1 MKVTPSQFEEAIRKT
16 GGLYSAT
23 ANYIKK
29 KWKIDISRTAIKY
42 RAESMPELLQEV
54 REAAKDK
61 AESVVFE
68 LMGAKNDAIK
78 FKSATYYLD
87 RLGTDRG
94 YIIKS
99 KVDHTTKGESLN
111 NQEFDFS
118 KLSKSEKKKY
128 KELLL
133 KMKTDSEEDE

>member
-1 MKVTPSQFEEAIRKT
+1 MKVTPEQFEEAIRKT
-16 GGLYSAT
+16 GGLYTAT
-23 ANYIKK
+23 VNYIKK
-29 KWKIDISRTAIKY
+29 KWKIEITRQSVKD
-42 RAESMPELLQEV
+42 RADKNPELLQEV

-68 LMGAKNDAIK
+68 LMGSKNDTVK

-94 YIIKS
+94 YILTS

-111 NQEFDFS
+111 EQQFDFS
-118 KLSKSEKKKY
+118 QLSKEEKKQY
-128 KELLL
+128 KKLLL
-133 KMKTDSEEDE
+133 KMKTEEETED

>member
-1 MKVTPSQFEEAIRKT
+1 MKVTQHQFEEAIRKT

-23 ANYIKK
+23 VNYIKK
-29 KWKIDISRTAIKY
+29 KWKVDITRQSVKE
-42 RAESMPELLQEV
+42 RAEKNPELLQEV
-54 REAAKDK
+54 RESAKDK

-94 YIIKS
+94 YVVKS
-99 KVDHTTKGESLN
+99 AIDHTSKGESIN
-111 NQEFDFS
+111 EPAFDFS
-118 KLSKSEKKKY
+118 KLSKEEKKAY
-128 KELLL
+128 KKLLL
-133 KMKTDSEEDE
+133 KMKQEEED